1 MKNFLDLL
9 SDAYPMILDVSSVKR
24 IYIITGRTDFRKGML
39 SLAAMV
45 RDIYD
50 LDPFSDAVFIF
61 SNRTRKS
68 VKVLHWCINGF
79 ELYTKTVTDK
89 SKYQWPNDENEAMLI
104 TKKQLSWLLD
114 GLSIH
119 QSKAFHEMKQRIF

>member
-1 MKNFLDLL
+1 MKNCLDLL
-9 SDAYPMILDVSSVKR
+9 SDAYPMILDVNSVKR

-61 SNRTRKS
+61 SNS
-68 VKVLHWCINGF
+68 KVLHQCINGF
-79 ELYTKTVTDK
+79 ELCTKTVTDK
-89 SKYQWPNDENEAMLI
+89 SKYQWPNNENEAMLI